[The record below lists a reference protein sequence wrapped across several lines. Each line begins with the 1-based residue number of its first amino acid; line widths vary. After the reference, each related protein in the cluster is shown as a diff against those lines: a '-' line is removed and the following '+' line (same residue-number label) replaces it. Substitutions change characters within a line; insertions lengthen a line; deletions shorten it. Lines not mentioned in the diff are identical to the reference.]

1 MVGSDH
7 PLNERASLAP
17 ELPGVYQFQDARGRV
32 LYVGKAKHIRKR
44 VLSYFS
50 KQVTPR
56 IAGMLARARA
66 LEFVVTT
73 TEVEALI
80 LENRLIKQ
88 HRPRYNILL
97 RDDKT
102 FPYLKLTTGDAWPRA
117 LLTRRISDDG
127 HSYFG
132 PFLGRHSPPP
142 RT

>member
-1 MVGSDH
+1 MGSDH
-7 PLNERASLAP
+7 PLNERARLAP

-56 IAGMLARARA
+56 IAGMLVRARA
-66 LEFVVTT
+66 LEFVVTA

-97 RDDKT
+97 R
-102 FPYLKLTTGDAWPRA
+102 
-117 LLTRRISDDG
+117 RRQDLSVPQA
-127 HSYFG
+127 HH
-132 PFLGRHSPPP
+132 GRRVAPSAVDPTHF
-142 RT
+142 R